1 MSSVEDYANL
11 RMTTRDSKASV
22 LEVAKAMVDWNLPK
36 ISSIAI
42 TNGARES
49 MEY

>member
-11 RMTTRDSKASV
+11 RMVTRDSNASV
-22 LEVAKAMVDWNLPK
+22 LEVAKAMVDWN